1 MNDPTTNNNV
11 MEKAVQAA
19 KDAGACCPEAVAEI
33 LAPRLCVE
41 QTMAGPTVFC
51 HSESGAIPLA
61 TAVAELRQNPTIKGL
76 FDRGAG
82 LDLRHLAT
90 PHFRAIRKRNP
101 ELLGLA

>member
-1 MNDPTTNNNV
+1 VNDPTSNDV
-11 MEKAVQAA
+11 MEKATQAA

-33 LAPRLCVE
+33 LAPHLYVE

-51 HSESGAIPLA
+51 HTEGGSLPL
-61 TAVAELRQNPTIKGL
+61 TAAVTELRRNPTIKGL
-76 FDRGAG
+76 FEHGAG

-101 ELLGLA
+101 ELLGLT

>member
-1 MNDPTTNNNV
+1 MNDPTTNDV
-11 MEKAVQAA
+11 MEQAIQAA

-33 LAPRLCVE
+33 LASHLCVE

-61 TAVAELRQNPTIKGL
+61 TAIAELRQNPTIKGL
-76 FDRGAG
+76 FERGAG

>member
-1 MNDPTTNNNV
+1 MNDHASNIVT
-11 MEKAVQAA
+11 EQAIQAA
-19 KDAGACCPEAVAEI
+19 KDAGACCPESIAEI
-33 LAPRLCVE
+33 LAPNLYVE

-51 HSESGAIPLA
+51 HTEGGSLPL
-61 TAVAELRQNPTIKGL
+61 TAAVSELRRNPTIKRL
-76 FDRGAG
+76 FEHGAG